1 MKMKGFTLIELL
13 VVVAVV
19 GVLVAISVIAYNG
32 YMKSTYRSATLT
44 QHKNAIKFIKTYLTK
59 CDLDRTATVQIS
71 NTKSINCNIQNN
83 ASGINS
89 LNNVFIRHF
98 LDEGWTNPYGENY
111 PVVYTGRN
119 SSQDRNGRMR
129 FDETECSSGSSK
141 KQIALWVK
149 THKEYYPVLI
159 AKRGWCGN

>member
-1 MKMKGFTLIELL
+1 MNNKGFTLIELL
-13 VVVAVV
+13 VVVAII
-19 GVLVAISVIAYNG
+19 GVLAAVSLMAFSSYTESAQ
-32 YMKSTYRSATLT
+32 RSATLT
-44 QHKNAIKFIKTYLTK
+44 QHKDAVKFIQSYLAK
-59 CDLDRTATVQIS
+59 CDLDRTSTVKIS
-71 NTKSINCNIQNN
+71 QTKSINCNIQNT

-89 LNNVFIRHF
+89 LNNIFIRHF
-98 LDEGWTNPYGENY
+98 LDEGWKNPYGDTS

-149 THKEYYPVLI
+149 THKEYYPTLI
-159 AKRGWCGN
+159 AKRGWCG